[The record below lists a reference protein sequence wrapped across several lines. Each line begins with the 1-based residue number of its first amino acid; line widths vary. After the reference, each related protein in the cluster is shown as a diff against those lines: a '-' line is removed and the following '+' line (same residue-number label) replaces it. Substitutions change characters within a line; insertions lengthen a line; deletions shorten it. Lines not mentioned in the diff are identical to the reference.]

1 MDFSSGTTR
10 FAQYLAL
17 TSSTLKDIGRL
28 KSLNMEKYGLSA
40 MHTDCL
46 WHLYQAGGKGLAQRA
61 LLDLEQVDRAQIS
74 RVMRELAAAG
84 YVEQSP
90 GEGAYKRPYRLTDTG
105 ARIAAEVH
113 GLILEI
119 NHFVSRD
126 IPPEDLAVFYNT
138 LRTIAANLSKAVKYY
153 T

>member
-1 MDFSSGTTR
+1 MDGTTG
-10 FAQYLAL
+10 QVLA
-17 TSSTLKDIGRL
+17 GP
-28 KSLNMEKYGLSA
+28 
-40 MHTDCL
+40 
-46 WHLYQAGGKGLAQRA
+46 
-61 LLDLEQVDRAQIS
+61 DLVS
-74 RVMRELAAAG
+74 RGFVYVRENEELMN
-84 YVEQSP
+84 
-90 GEGAYKRPYRLTDTG
+90 G